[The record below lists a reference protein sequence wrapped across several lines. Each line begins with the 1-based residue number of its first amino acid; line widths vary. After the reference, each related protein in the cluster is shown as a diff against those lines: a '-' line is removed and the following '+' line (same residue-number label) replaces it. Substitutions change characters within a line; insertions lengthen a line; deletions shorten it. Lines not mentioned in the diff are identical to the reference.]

1 MWALCYQPR
10 GKNFATREN
19 FIFFFFMKKNFRVR
33 VCFWYKYLIQVQSCT
48 NTAKDVE
55 GTGGWAISIL
65 SASLSA
71 NPTLEPN
78 RLFPEHRPQI
88 PTPPRLCSA
97 CSLHLG
103 YPVPSLPVESL
114 LLLQDPSG
122 FSLILVL
129 FLLSF
134 SYMYSWHFFFTEGGL
149 CELWYHF
156 FPHPWAHSRSSAA
169 SCTDKMLTW

>member
-19 FIFFFFMKKNFRVR
+19 FFFFLWRRISEWEFAFDVNIWYRYKVAQIQQKMSKELEAERSVSSQPHSLQIQHLSQTD
-33 VCFWYKYLIQVQSCT
+33 CF
-48 NTAKDVE
+48 
-55 GTGGWAISIL
+55 L
-65 SASLSA
+65 STD
-71 NPTLEPN
+71 P
-78 RLFPEHRPQI
+78 RFP
-88 PTPPRLCSA
+88 PPRLCSA

-129 FLLSF
+129 FLLYF
-134 SYMYSWHFFFTEGGL
+134 SYMCSWHFFFTEGGL

-156 FPHPWAHSRSSAA
+156 FPHPWAHSRSSTA